1 MSNATKE
8 DLVKVLED
16 IKTLG
21 YDLSVA
27 DDKSAVYNFIV
38 NNQSSYEL
46 ANGKVIE
53 NISIKYLFWL
63 FNNQSTAT
71 RLSPKA

>member
-1 MSNATKE
+1 MSKATKE
-8 DLVKVLED
+8 NLAKVLED

-63 FNNQSTAT
+63 FNNQSTTT

>member
-1 MSNATKE
+1 MSKAIKE
-8 DLVKVLED
+8 DLVTVLED

-21 YDLSVA
+21 YDLSIA
-27 DDKSAVYNFIV
+27 DDKSTIYNFIV
-38 NNQSSYEL
+38 NSQSSYEL

-63 FNNQSTAT
+63 YNNQSTTT
-71 RLSPKA
+71 RLAPKS